1 MALGSQPASMP
12 AESNLDQMTHL
23 ISPARSE
30 LSEIDPSWEIL
41 ALAAEPGSTLACNG
55 ASRDAPLCANPHTP
69 VCGSPSELS
78 PVPTVEQCAD
88 AVAAAKRQKE
98 REKKHKQ
105 RAKARQAKLMAAIV
119 VAAADAGREMREAG

>member
-12 AESNLDQMTHL
+12 AESNLDQVTHL

-30 LSEIDPSWEIL
+30 LTEIDPSWEIR
-41 ALAAEPGSTLACNG
+41 ALADADGSIGTSSADDVG
-55 ASRDAPLCANPHTP
+55 AALCANPRTP

-98 REKKHKQ
+98 RPS
-105 RAKARQAKLMAAIV
+105 A
-119 VAAADAGREMREAG
+119 EATSSKR